1 MSQVS
6 FLSFDDLPTEFNMF
20 QRIVDLVMKEE
31 NHNVAFLNEPFLRNM
46 FALSNEISGCLLF
59 IYNYQFQALNI

>member
-1 MSQVS
+1 
-6 FLSFDDLPTEFNMF
+6 MF

-31 NHNVAFLNEPFLRNM
+31 NHNVAFFNEPFLRNM

-59 IYNYQFQALNI
+59 IYNYQFQSLNI